1 MKKFS
6 LKEVLVPT
14 VSLFL
19 IAAICTA
26 ILAFTNSITAPKI
39 AQNNAQA
46 EVEARQL
53 VFKEAK
59 SFSDVKAEGKAS
71 YVEALDESKNIIGY
85 VFTTSAK
92 GYGSDIKIMTAIDK
106 SGEVLG
112 MEILSIEET
121 AGLGMNAKK
130 DDFKNQ
136 YIGTNGKLT
145 VVKNKEA
152 GENEIQAL
160 TGATI
165 TSNAVTDAVN
175 MAVEAFNSL
184 TGGGK

>member
-39 AQNNAQA
+39 EENNLRA
-46 EVEARQL
+46 EIESRQL
-53 VFKEAK
+53 VFVDAT
-59 SFSDVKAEGKAS
+59 SFSESKTTDGVS
-71 YVEALDESKNIIGY
+71 YVEAFDKDKNIIGY

-92 GYGSDIKIMTAIDK
+92 GYGSDIKIMTGIDK
-106 SGEVLG
+106 SGKVLG

-121 AGLGMNAKK
+121 AGLGMKAKDK
-130 DDFKNQ
+130 SFIAQ
-136 YIGTNGKLT
+136 FIGTNGKLS
-145 VVKNKEA
+145 VVKNNA

-165 TSNAVTDAVN
+165 TSNAVTKAVN
-175 MAVEAFNSL
+175 TAVDAFNSL